1 MMTKKQYW
9 YEALVGGTIVGVV
22 AVAFSILLKLMGG
35 TTAEPSFGVKAVNFL
50 SVFVNITLLFG
61 LTRRFSAKHTPEEGF
76 SFGRGLGFVVAMMIF
91 AGVISGIYSSVMANY
106 FIKEEVLHSVD
117 EVMAQLQDVYPA
129 EQFDSLYTAM
139 QKAVINPVYLTLSSV
154 ISNCFT
160 GALVGL
166 FVGFLTRRRPDIFA
180 TPMNDDNG
188 ANQ

>member
-22 AVAFSILLKLMGG
+22 AVAFSIVLQLMGG
-35 TTAEPSFGVKAVNFL
+35 TTAEPTFGVKAVNFL
-50 SVFVNITLLFG
+50 SVFVNIALLFG
-61 LTRRFSAKHTPEEGF
+61 LTRRFAAKHTPEEGF
-76 SFGRGLGFVVAMMIF
+76 SLGRAVGFVVAMMLF
-91 AGVISGIYSSVMANY
+91 AGVISGVYSSVMANY

-129 EQFDSLYTAM
+129 EQFDSLYTTM
-139 QKAVINPVYLTLSSV
+139 QNAVINPLYLTISSV

>member
-35 TTAEPSFGVKAVNFL
+35 TTA
-50 SVFVNITLLFG
+50 VFVNITLLFG